1 MAKPLAALLQEV
13 NTAELEVILASTLSS
28 EEQQRLRRALEVP
41 RTEAV
46 APAEIIYRVNFVD
59 GSELEITLDETSSVQ
74 DAVVAIA
81 HQKGLSSGQLRL
93 LVCGSPELLPVL
105 RSVRLLEAAHGST
118 ELMAALSSFYR
129 LGKAHGLLSC
139 EEVKFDHYASWAY
152 LEEQETGGLVER
164 ELERDRN
171 ELDRNEL
178 CEGYQVTMPAMPGA
192 LPGQDFYQGI
202 IFSEGVPLVGK
213 ILLRFL
219 IHERHWA
226 IGLGIGTESMELAQ
240 DPEYDPGFLGLYHGG
255 RSINICKCGK
265 RTFRPRGSGDHW
277 IAGHKLAILLDL
289 DEGSMQCFDD
299 LIPFGPKQDLPRVPL
314 WPAVVLGRAG
324 EKVSVSVSCV

>member
-1 MAKPLAALLQEV
+1 MASLGALLQEV
-13 NTAELEVILASTLSS
+13 NPAELEVILATTLSS
-28 EEQQRLRRALEVP
+28 EEQQRLRRALENAP
-41 RTEAV
+41 RTEAF
-46 APAEIIYRVNFVD
+46 APANEIIYRVNFVD

-93 LVCGSPELLPVL
+93 LVSGSPELLPVM

-118 ELMAALSSFYR
+118 ELMAVLSSFYR
-129 LGKAHGLLSC
+129 LGKAHGPLSC

-152 LEEQETGGLVER
+152 LEAMETGGLVAVEAPPDP
-164 ELERDRN
+164 RDRS
-171 ELDRNEL
+171 EL
-178 CEGYQVTMPAMPGA
+178 CEGYQVTMTAAGAGPGHEN
-192 LPGQDFYQGI
+192 YQGI

-213 ILLRFL
+213 ILLRIV

-226 IGLGIGTESMELAQ
+226 IGIGVGAENMELAK
-240 DPEYDPGFLGLYHGG
+240 DAEYDPGFLGLYHGG
-255 RSINICKCGK
+255 ASINICKCGQ
-265 RTFRPRGSGDHW
+265 RTFQPRGNGGHW
-277 IAGHKLAILLDL
+277 TAGRKLAILLDL

-299 LIPFGPKQDLPRVPL
+299 LIPFGPKQLDLPRVPL

-324 EKVSVSVSCV
+324 EKVSLSVSCV